1 MPAEKKKKER
11 KDGRMRIL
19 PACFKCVFF
28 ILGVAILIGILWGTF
43 LFR

>member
-1 MPAEKKKKER
+1 MPAEKWKKER
-11 KDGRMRIL
+11 KDGRIL

-28 ILGVAILIGILWGTF
+28 ILGIAILIGILWGPF